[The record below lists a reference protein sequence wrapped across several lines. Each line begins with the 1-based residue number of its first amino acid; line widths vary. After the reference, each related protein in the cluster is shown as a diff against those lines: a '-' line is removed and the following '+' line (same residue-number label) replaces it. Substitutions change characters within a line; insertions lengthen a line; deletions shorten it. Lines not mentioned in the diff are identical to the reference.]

1 VTVWPKGESLPDASN
16 LNMQAGQTVPNL
28 VVAKIG
34 AGGQV
39 SLRNAFGS
47 TDLIADVLGWF
58 PTGVG
63 LQALTP
69 VRILDTRSGNGAPP
83 APLGPQ
89 QVLELQ
95 VATRG
100 GVPANASAVVMNV
113 TATDANALGFITVW
127 PAGVGRPEA
136 SNINTVPGRPSPNLV
151 ITRLG
156 TNGKVDLYNSAGS
169 VNLIADVMGYF
180 P

>member
-1 VTVWPKGESLPDASN
+1 
-16 LNMQAGQTVPNL
+16 
-28 VVAKIG
+28 
-34 AGGQV
+34 
-39 SLRNAFGS
+39 
-47 TDLIADVLGWF
+47 
-58 PTGVG
+58 
-63 LQALTP
+63 
-69 VRILDTRSGNGAPP
+69 
-83 APLGPQ
+83 
-89 QVLELQ
+89 VLELQ

-100 GVPANASAVVMNV
+100 GVPANATAVVMNV